1 MNLEQIESHDFQ
13 QWNTVADKAKTQIET
28 RLFIDG
34 DYVDAVAGG
43 RFNTINPANG
53 ELIAEMSEGMPEDID
68 RAVASARAAFKSG
81 CWSRLAPRDRMEILY
96 RFAELLDEHAGEL
109 AVLETMD
116 MGKPIADVVAEDI
129 PACIDTIRFMAEGID
144 KIEGSVTNTDND
156 SMHLVIREPLGVVG
170 CISPWNYPLL
180 MATWKIAPALAAG
193 NTVVLKPAEQSPM
206 SCLRLAELFAQ
217 AGGPPGVFNVVNGMG
232 ETAGRALALHNDV
245 AKISFTGSTEVGKLI
260 LQYAGQSNM
269 KRVGLECGGK
279 SPQLFMADLPDL
291 EAAVDAAYNGIFA
304 NMGEVCTAGSRL
316 LVERPI
322 YDEFI
327 ERFIAEGQHAYTP
340 GDPLNPET
348 NMGPLIDRGSQQRVL
363 GMIESG
369 KKEGATLHFGG
380 DKPQG
385 LEAGAYVNPTLFGH
399 VDNKMS
405 IAQQEIFG
413 PVASVIPFDGAREA
427 INIANDTIYGL
438 AAGIWTG
445 DINKALRMVKNIE
458 AGIVWVNSY
467 EDGDMTQPFGGYK
480 QSGQARDKCLES
492 LKSYTQSK
500 SAWFRLAPE

>member
-13 QWNTVADKAKTQIET
+13 QWNAVADQAKTQIET
-28 RLFIDG
+28 RLFING

-43 RFNTINPANG
+43 RFSTINPANG
-53 ELIAEMSEGMPEDID
+53 EVVAEMSEGMPEDID

-96 RFAELLDEHAGEL
+96 SFARLIDEHAGEL
-109 AVLETMD
+109 AVLETLD
-116 MGKPIADVVAEDI
+116 MGKPIADVVAQDI
-129 PACIDTIRFMAEGID
+129 PACIETIRFMAEGID

-156 SMHLVIREPLGVVG
+156 SLHLVIREPLGVVG
-170 CISPWNYPLL
+170 CIPPWNYPLL

-206 SCLRLAELFAQ
+206 SGLRLAELFIR

-232 ETAGRALALHNDV
+232 ESAGRALALHNDV

-279 SPQLFMADLPDL
+279 SPQIFMADLPDL
-291 EAAVDAAYNGIFA
+291 EAGVAAAYNGVFA
-304 NMGEVCTAGSRL
+304 NMGEVCSAGSRL

-327 ERFIAEGQHAYTP
+327 ELFIAEGQHAYAP

-348 NMGPLIDRGSQQRVL
+348 NMGPLVDRGSQQRVL
-363 GMIESG
+363 GLIECG
-369 KKEGATLHFGG
+369 KREGATLHFGG
-380 DKPQG
+380 DKPRG
-385 LEAGAYVNPTLFGH
+385 LEAGAYVNPTLFGQ
-399 VDNKMS
+399 VDNNMT
-405 IAQQEIFG
+405 IARQEIFG
-413 PVASVIPFDGAREA
+413 PVASVIPFDGAVEA

-438 AAGIWTG
+438 AAGIWTR
-445 DINKALRMVKNIE
+445 DINQALRMVKNIE
-458 AGIVWVNSY
+458 AGVVWVNSY

-500 SAWFRLAPE
+500 SAWFRLTPE

>member
-96 RFAELLDEHAGEL
+96 RFAGLLDENAGEL
-109 AVLETMD
+109 AVLETLD
-116 MGKPIADVVAEDI
+116 MGKPIADVVSEDI
-129 PACIDTIRFMAEGID
+129 PLCIDTIRFMAEGID

>member
-13 QWNTVADKAKTQIET
+13 QWNAVADQAKTQIET
-28 RLFIDG
+28 RLFING

-43 RFNTINPANG
+43 RFSTINPANG
-53 ELIAEMSEGMPEDID
+53 EVVAEMSEGMPEDID

-96 RFAELLDEHAGEL
+96 SFARLIDEHAEEL
-109 AVLETMD
+109 AVLETLD
-116 MGKPIADVVAEDI
+116 MGKPIADVVAQDI
-129 PACIDTIRFMAEGID
+129 PACIETIRFMAEGID

-156 SMHLVIREPLGVVG
+156 SLHLVIREPLGVVG
-170 CISPWNYPLL
+170 CIPPWNYPLL

-206 SCLRLAELFAQ
+206 SGLRLAELFIR

-279 SPQLFMADLPDL
+279 SPQIFMADLPDL
-291 EAAVDAAYNGIFA
+291 EAAVAAAYNGVFA
-304 NMGEVCTAGSRL
+304 NMGEVCSAGSRL

-327 ERFIAEGQHAYTP
+327 ELFIAEGQHAYAP

-348 NMGPLIDRGSQQRVL
+348 NMGPLVDRGSQQRVL
-363 GMIESG
+363 GLIECG
-369 KKEGATLHFGG
+369 KREGATLHFGG
-380 DKPQG
+380 DKPRG
-385 LEAGAYVNPTLFGH
+385 LEAGAYVNPTLFGQ
-399 VDNKMS
+399 VDNNMT
-405 IAQQEIFG
+405 IARQEIFG
-413 PVASVIPFDGAREA
+413 PVASVIPFDGAVEA
-427 INIANDTIYGL
+427 ISIANDTIYGL
-438 AAGIWTG
+438 AAGIWTR
-445 DINKALRMVKNIE
+445 DINQALRMVKNIE
-458 AGIVWVNSY
+458 AGVVWVNSY

-500 SAWFRLAPE
+500 SAWFRLTPE

>member
-13 QWNTVADKAKTQIET
+13 QWNAVADKAKTQIET

-43 RFNTINPANG
+43 RFSTINPANA
-53 ELIAEMSEGMPEDID
+53 EVVAEMSEGMPEDID
-68 RAVASARAAFKSG
+68 RAVASARAAFRSG

-96 RFAELLDEHAGEL
+96 SFARLIDEHAEEL
-109 AVLETMD
+109 AVLETLD
-116 MGKPIADVVAEDI
+116 MGKPIADVVAQDI
-129 PACIDTIRFMAEGID
+129 PACIETIRFMAEGID

-156 SMHLVIREPLGVVG
+156 SIHLVIREPLGVVG
-170 CISPWNYPLL
+170 CIPPWNYPLL

-206 SCLRLAELFAQ
+206 SGLRLAELFTR

-279 SPQLFMADLPDL
+279 SPQIFMADLPDL
-291 EAAVDAAYNGIFA
+291 EAAVDAAYNGVFA
-304 NMGEVCTAGSRL
+304 NMGEVCSAGSRL

-327 ERFIAEGQHAYTP
+327 ERFIAEGQHAYAP

-348 NMGPLIDRGSQQRVL
+348 NMGPLVDRGSQQRVL
-363 GMIESG
+363 GLIESG
-369 KKEGATLHFGG
+369 KREGATLHFGG
-380 DKPQG
+380 DEPQG
-385 LEAGAYVNPTLFGH
+385 LEGGAYVNPTLFGQ
-399 VDNKMS
+399 VDNNMT
-405 IAQQEIFG
+405 IARQEIFG

-438 AAGIWTG
+438 AAGIWTR
-445 DINKALRMVKNIE
+445 DINQAFRMVKNIE
-458 AGIVWVNSY
+458 AGVVWVNSY

>member
-1 MNLEQIESHDFQ
+1 MNLEQIESHNFQ
-13 QWNTVADKAKTQIET
+13 QWKMLADNAKTQIET
-28 RLFIDG
+28 GLFIDG

-81 CWSRLAPRDRMEILY
+81 CWSRLAPRDRMDILY

-109 AVLETMD
+109 AVLETLD
-116 MGKPIADVVAEDI
+116 MGKPIADVASEDI
-129 PACIDTIRFMAEGID
+129 PLCIDTIRFMAEGID

-156 SMHLVIREPLGVVG
+156 SMHLVMREPLGVVG

-206 SCLRLAELFAQ
+206 SCLRLAELFTR

-279 SPQLFMADLPDL
+279 SPQIFMADLPDL

-327 ERFIAEGQHAYTP
+327 ERFIADGQHAYVP

-348 NMGPLIDRGSQQRVL
+348 NMGPLVDRGSQQRVL

-369 KKEGATLHFGG
+369 KQEGATLHFGG

-385 LEAGAYVNPTLFGH
+385 LEAGAYVNPTLFGQ
-399 VDNKMS
+399 VDNNMT
-405 IAQQEIFG
+405 IARQEIFG

-427 INIANDTIYGL
+427 IDIANDTIYGL

>member
-13 QWNTVADKAKTQIET
+13 QWNAVADQAKTQIET
-28 RLFIDG
+28 RLFING

-43 RFNTINPANG
+43 RFSTINPANG
-53 ELIAEMSEGMPEDID
+53 EVVAEMSEGMPEDID

-96 RFAELLDEHAGEL
+96 SFARLIDEHAEEL
-109 AVLETMD
+109 AVLETLD
-116 MGKPIADVVAEDI
+116 MGKPIADVVAQDI
-129 PACIDTIRFMAEGID
+129 PACIETIRFMAEGID

-156 SMHLVIREPLGVVG
+156 SLHLVIREPLGVVG
-170 CISPWNYPLL
+170 CIPPWNYPLL

-206 SCLRLAELFAQ
+206 SGLRLAELFIR

-232 ETAGRALALHNDV
+232 ESAGRALALHNDV

-279 SPQLFMADLPDL
+279 SPQIFMADLPDL
-291 EAAVDAAYNGIFA
+291 EAAVAAAYNGVFA
-304 NMGEVCTAGSRL
+304 NMGEVCSAGSRL

-327 ERFIAEGQHAYTP
+327 ELFIAEGQHAYAP

-348 NMGPLIDRGSQQRVL
+348 NMGPLVDRGSQQRVL
-363 GMIESG
+363 GLIECG
-369 KKEGATLHFGG
+369 KREGATLHFGG
-380 DKPQG
+380 DKPRG
-385 LEAGAYVNPTLFGH
+385 LEAGAYVNPTLFGQ
-399 VDNKMS
+399 VDNNMT
-405 IAQQEIFG
+405 IARQEIFG
-413 PVASVIPFDGAREA
+413 PVASVIPFDGAVEA

-438 AAGIWTG
+438 AAGIWTR
-445 DINKALRMVKNIE
+445 DINQALRMVKNIE
-458 AGIVWVNSY
+458 AGVVWVNSY

-500 SAWFRLAPE
+500 SAWFRLTPE

>member
-13 QWNTVADKAKTQIET
+13 QWNAVADKAKTQIET
-28 RLFIDG
+28 RLFING

-43 RFNTINPANG
+43 RFSTINPANG
-53 ELIAEMSEGMPEDID
+53 EVVAEMSEGMPEDID

-96 RFAELLDEHAGEL
+96 SFARLIDEHAGEL
-109 AVLETMD
+109 AVLETLD
-116 MGKPIADVVAEDI
+116 MGKPIADVVAQDI
-129 PACIDTIRFMAEGID
+129 PACIETIRFMAEGID

-156 SMHLVIREPLGVVG
+156 SLHLVIREPLGVVG
-170 CISPWNYPLL
+170 CIPPWNYPLL

-206 SCLRLAELFAQ
+206 SGLRLAELFIR

-279 SPQLFMADLPDL
+279 SPQIFMADLPDL
-291 EAAVDAAYNGIFA
+291 EAAVAAAYNGVFA
-304 NMGEVCTAGSRL
+304 NMGEVCSAGSRL

-327 ERFIAEGQHAYTP
+327 ELFIAEGQHAYAP

-348 NMGPLIDRGSQQRVL
+348 NMGPLVDRGSQQRVL
-363 GMIESG
+363 GLIECG
-369 KKEGATLHFGG
+369 KREGATLHFGG
-380 DKPQG
+380 DKPRG
-385 LEAGAYVNPTLFGH
+385 LEAGAYVNPTLFGQ
-399 VDNKMS
+399 VDNNMT
-405 IAQQEIFG
+405 IARQEIFG
-413 PVASVIPFDGAREA
+413 PVASVIPFDGAVEA
-427 INIANDTIYGL
+427 ISIANDTIYGL
-438 AAGIWTG
+438 AAGIWTR
-445 DINKALRMVKNIE
+445 DINQALRMVKNIE
-458 AGIVWVNSY
+458 AGVVWVNSY

-500 SAWFRLAPE
+500 SAWFRLTPE

>member
-13 QWNTVADKAKTQIET
+13 QWNAVADQAKTQIET
-28 RLFIDG
+28 RLFING

-43 RFNTINPANG
+43 RFSTINPANG
-53 ELIAEMSEGMPEDID
+53 EVVAEMSEGMPEDID

-96 RFAELLDEHAGEL
+96 SFARLIDEHAGEL
-109 AVLETMD
+109 AVLETLD
-116 MGKPIADVVAEDI
+116 MGKPIADVVAQDI
-129 PACIDTIRFMAEGID
+129 PACIETIRFMAEGID

-156 SMHLVIREPLGVVG
+156 SLHLVIREPLGVVG
-170 CISPWNYPLL
+170 CIPPWNYPLL

-206 SCLRLAELFAQ
+206 SGLRLAELFIR

-232 ETAGRALALHNDV
+232 ESAGRALALHNDV

-279 SPQLFMADLPDL
+279 SPQIFMADLPDL
-291 EAAVDAAYNGIFA
+291 EAAVAAAYNGVFA
-304 NMGEVCTAGSRL
+304 NMGEVCSAGSRL

-327 ERFIAEGQHAYTP
+327 ELFIAEGQHAYAP

-348 NMGPLIDRGSQQRVL
+348 NMGPLVDRGSQQRVL
-363 GMIESG
+363 GLIECG
-369 KKEGATLHFGG
+369 KREGATLHFGG
-380 DKPQG
+380 DKPRG
-385 LEAGAYVNPTLFGH
+385 LEAGAYVNPTLFGQ
-399 VDNKMS
+399 VDNNMT
-405 IAQQEIFG
+405 IARQEIFG
-413 PVASVIPFDGAREA
+413 PVASVIPFDGAVEA
-427 INIANDTIYGL
+427 ISIANDTIYGL
-438 AAGIWTG
+438 AAGIWTR
-445 DINKALRMVKNIE
+445 DINQALRMVKNIE
-458 AGIVWVNSY
+458 AGVVWVNSY

-500 SAWFRLAPE
+500 SAWFRLTPE

>member
-13 QWNTVADKAKTQIET
+13 QWNAVADQAKTQIET
-28 RLFIDG
+28 RLFING

-43 RFNTINPANG
+43 RFSTINPANG
-53 ELIAEMSEGMPEDID
+53 EVVAEMSEGMPEDID

-96 RFAELLDEHAGEL
+96 SFARLIDEHAEEL
-109 AVLETMD
+109 AVLETLD
-116 MGKPIADVVAEDI
+116 MGKPIADVVAQDI
-129 PACIDTIRFMAEGID
+129 PACIETIRFMAEGID

-156 SMHLVIREPLGVVG
+156 SLHLVIREPLGVVG
-170 CISPWNYPLL
+170 CIPPWNYPLL

-206 SCLRLAELFAQ
+206 SGLRLAELFIR

-279 SPQLFMADLPDL
+279 SPQIFMADLPDL
-291 EAAVDAAYNGIFA
+291 EAAVAAAYNGVFA
-304 NMGEVCTAGSRL
+304 NMGEVCSAGSRL

-327 ERFIAEGQHAYTP
+327 ELFIAEGQHAYAP

-348 NMGPLIDRGSQQRVL
+348 NMGPLVDRGSQQRVL
-363 GMIESG
+363 GLIECG
-369 KKEGATLHFGG
+369 KREGATLHFGG
-380 DKPQG
+380 DKPRG
-385 LEAGAYVNPTLFGH
+385 LEAGAYVNPTLFGQ
-399 VDNKMS
+399 VDNNMT
-405 IAQQEIFG
+405 IARQEIFG
-413 PVASVIPFDGAREA
+413 PVASVIPFDGAAEA
-427 INIANDTIYGL
+427 ISIANDTIYGL
-438 AAGIWTG
+438 AAGIWTR
-445 DINKALRMVKNIE
+445 DINQAFRMVKNIE
-458 AGIVWVNSY
+458 AGVVWVNCY

-500 SAWFRLAPE
+500 SAWFRLTPE